1 MKEDITLSDFC
12 MISYTGKR
20 WTEEWRNGGN
30 EKTNRERERERDCG
44 RDLREGRRKC
54 PE

>member
-12 MISYTGKR
+12 MISYTGKI
-20 WTEEWRNGGN
+20 WTEEEWRNGGN
-30 EKTNRERERERDCG
+30 EKTKRERERERE

-54 PE
+54 LE